1 MIVRQSNCAVSAL
14 ETGTGHTAR
23 DATAL
28 ILLGDFRMCM
38 SRRLGAS
45 GTLWGTA
52 EVGDE
57 ERELERYRSLAR
69 MVDGGLCQ
77 CNEQGCIELVDDGFR
92 SVTGYP
98 GEELTNAHISTVFDD
113 AGIAAIND
121 VLGSNPEDEPV
132 VETVVDVRTA
142 NGDDVSCTV
151 RVTQVPP
158 MGETHEDERE
168 GEGERKSV
176 LCFIRN
182 YRETSAASLETS
194 QNEEQ
199 GSASAAS
206 NTDRASADSIR
217 SALNGA
223 NIGAIVLD
231 ESRTIRWLDET
242 AEAFLDLD
250 RESVLGQS
258 KRTVIEDQLADRVVE
273 PASFVS
279 RVSDTVGRNGR
290 KNEGKNRGK
299 IGAKVSDNPHETE
312 GDRTDSHTTDDTAV
326 SNYLEFKL
334 VDEHGERWLECQSKP
349 IETGPYAG
357 GRVEFYDDITDR
369 KRSEG
374 KLRKSQEAFNTLV
387 DTVEE
392 YAIFRLDENG
402 RIISWNEGARQTK
415 GYDRAEIL
423 GEHFSVF
430 YTDEDREAN
439 VPERNLRIA
448 LETGSVEDEGWRVR
462 QDGSQFWANVTI
474 TPVWDDDGTHQGFL
488 KVTRD
493 MTDRRNRERELE
505 TELQRVFNRVSD
517 ALYAVDNEFRFTLV
531 NDRAEE
537 LLGHPEEDLL
547 GERLW
552 DVFPSAAEIDDVW
565 DAFHTAR
572 DEQVATHYELYYPRL
587 GFWVEANLYPSETGI
602 SVYFRDVTD
611 RKQREQALEE
621 SKQRYRTIA
630 EYFPNGVVTLFDHDL
645 EYTLAAGRGF
655 EMIDEDPAEIEGS
668 NFEDTWTPEVR
679 ETLEPV
685 LRSALEGE
693 KRSVELRHDGRE
705 WVLYA
710 VPVTDSEGTVFA
722 GMTMA
727 HDITERKENQRKLEE
742 TVARLEESNHRLE
755 QFAYAASHDLQEP
768 LRMVSSYLQLLERRY
783 SDAFDEDGE
792 EFLEYAIDGADRM
805 RRMIDGL
812 LAYSRVETRGDP
824 LEPVDLD
831 HIFANVREDLQ
842 LQIGE
847 TNAELT
853 VTEDGLPR
861 VQGDAN
867 QLRQVFQNLLE
878 NALEYSGDERPRIRV
893 DAESRV
899 RNRRREW
906 VISVHDEG
914 IGIEPSDQERVFEV
928 FERLHTREE
937 YPGTGIG
944 LALCQRIVE
953 RHDGEMWLESEPDEW
968 TTVSF
973 TIPAA
978 E

>member
-1 MIVRQSNCAVSAL
+1 
-14 ETGTGHTAR
+14 
-23 DATAL
+23 
-28 ILLGDFRMCM
+28 M
-38 SRRLGAS
+38 SRRLGAPE
-45 GTLWGTA
+45 TLWGTA
-52 EVGDE
+52 EGGDE
-57 ERELERYRSLAR
+57 QRELERYRSLAR

-77 CNEQGCIELVDDGFR
+77 CDEQGCIELVDDGFR
-92 SVTGYP
+92 SLTGYP
-98 GEELTNAHISTVFDD
+98 GEELTNIHISTLFDD
-113 AGIAAIND
+113 AGIAAIDD
-121 VLGSNPEDEPV
+121 VLGSTPEDDPV
-132 VETVVDVRTA
+132 VETTVDIRTA

-151 RVTQVPP
+151 RVTRVPP
-158 MGETHEDERE
+158 IGETHEDEGEAESE
-168 GEGERKSV
+168 GEGESV
-176 LCFIRN
+176 LCFIRD
-182 YRETSAASLETS
+182 YRDASAADPETS
-194 QNEEQ
+194 QDEER

-258 KRTVIEDQLADRVVE
+258 KRTVIEDQLADRIVE

-279 RVSDTVGRNGR
+279 RVRSRESENGS
-290 KNEGKNRGK
+290 KNDGE
-299 IGAKVSDNPHETE
+299 IGAKVGDNPHETE
-312 GDRTDSHTTDDTAV
+312 GDRTGGHATDDTAV
-326 SNYLEFKL
+326 DDYLEFKL
-334 VDEHGERWLECQSKP
+334 VDEHGERWLEYQSKP

-392 YAIFRLDENG
+392 YAIFRLDEDG
-402 RIISWNEGARQTK
+402 YVVSWNEGARQIK

-423 GEHFSVF
+423 GEHFSTF

-439 VPERNLRIA
+439 VPERNLGIA

-462 QDGSQFWANVTI
+462 RDGSQFWANVTI
-474 TPVWDDDGTHQGFL
+474 TPVRDDDGTHQGFL

-517 ALYAVDNEFRFTLV
+517 ALYALDNEFRFTLV

-537 LLGHPEEDLL
+537 LLGYPEADLL
-547 GERLW
+547 GESLW
-552 DVFPSAAEIDDVW
+552 DVFPSAAEIEDVR
-565 DAFHTAR
+565 DAFYTAR
-572 DEQVATHYELYYPRL
+572 DEQVPTDYELYYPRL

-602 SVYFRDVTD
+602 SVYFRDVSE

-630 EYFPNGVVTLFDHDL
+630 EYLPNGIVTLFDHDL
-645 EYTLAAGRGF
+645 EYTLAAGQGF
-655 EMIDEDPAEIEGS
+655 EKVTEDPAEIEGAS
-668 NFEDTWTPEVR
+668 FEEVWSPDTR

-693 KRSVELRHDGRE
+693 ERSIELWHDGRE

-710 VPVTDSEGTVFA
+710 VPVTDSEGAVFA

-742 TVARLEESNHRLE
+742 TIARLEESNHRLE

-768 LRMVSSYLQLLERRY
+768 LRMVSSYLQLIERRY
-783 SDAFDEDGE
+783 GDAFDEDGE
-792 EFLEYAIDGADRM
+792 EFIEYAIDGADRM

-824 LEPVDLD
+824 LEPVDLENV
-831 HIFANVREDLQ
+831 FANVREDLQ

-878 NALEYSGDERPRIRV
+878 NALEYSGDDRPRIHV

-928 FERLHTREE
+928 FERVHTREE
-937 YPGTGIG
+937 HPGTGIG

-953 RHDGEMWLESEPDEW
+953 RHGGEMWLESEPGEW